1 MLQIDHVYEFFYST
15 IFKDFESQHCH
26 GGVINPNHS
35 SVINPNQIT
44 SSDIAVFTPGL
55 HTTKKIF
62 FYDQEPLLEN
72 LSENYLEVF
81 DYPSKYTAA
90 ELINL
95 NNTNSLPY
103 NYPLANQETI
113 NFLINNPQCLYKQ
126 KTIVT
131 SEKSAL
137 VDSYAIKYN
146 AKLLYYFFHG
156 FAALDWYRGF
166 YALNYN
172 KQVIKDYTYD
182 YITFNRLVSNDR
194 SYRCYFVSKLAEELL
209 LEHGLIS
216 FGLETE
222 QATWQ
227 EEIVDANTKLSSKA
241 LDHIKLHLPSTP
253 LIIDSEHVLG
263 SASASIPRTVLGY
276 WPFNDGPKNVDALW
290 HIVTETVFYYDKLHL
305 TEKSFKPIVSKQP
318 FMLLGAVG
326 NLAYLKSYGFKT
338 FEGIIDESYDTIQDN
353 DLRTEAVVAQ
363 IAWYCALTAEEKRS
377 VIEAIAP
384 IVEYNFHHFYG
395 EFKHIITREL
405 LDNCK
410 TLFKDIGY
418 DDNAVAYDDIYKVLT
433 T

>member
-1 MLQIDHVYEFFYST
+1 MLQVDHVYEFFYNT
-15 IFKDFESQHCH
+15 IFNEFELSTLPN
-26 GGVINPNHS
+26 GVV
-35 SVINPNQIT
+35 SVRIPT
-44 SSDIAVFTPGL
+44 TRDIHLFTLGIY
-55 HTTKKIF
+55 TTEKIF
-62 FYDQEPLLEN
+62 FYDQEPLLDK
-72 LSENYLEVF
+72 LTDNYFDIFNFPHQYVVTELLEF
-81 DYPSKYTAA
+81 NKT
-90 ELINL
+90 
-95 NNTNSLPY
+95 NTYPY
-103 NYPLANQETI
+103 NFPVLSQKDMDFVANNAQY
-113 NFLINNPQCLYKQ
+113 LYKK

-137 VDSYAIKYN
+137 VDSYAIKYD
-146 AKLLYYFFHG
+146 ARLLYYFFHG
-156 FAALDWYRGF
+156 FAAIDWYRGF

-209 LEHGLIS
+209 LEHGQVS
-216 FGLETE
+216 FGLATE

-227 EEIVDANTKLSSKA
+227 EEINDSNTKLSTKA
-241 LDHIKLHLPSTP
+241 IDHIKLHLPSTP
-253 LIIDSEHVLG
+253 LIIDNEKVLG
-263 SASASIPRTVLGY
+263 SASADIPRCT
-276 WPFNDGPKNVDALW
+276 NDSLW

-305 TEKSFKPIVSKQP
+305 TEKIFKPIVMKQP

-338 FEGIIDESYDTIQDN
+338 FEGIIDESYDTIVDN
-353 DLRTEAVVAQ
+353 DARTEAVVAQ
-363 IAWYCALTAEEKRS
+363 IAWYCALSAEEKRS

-405 LDNCK
+405 LDNCR

-418 DDNAVAYDDIYKVLT
+418 NDNAIAYDDIYRVLT

>member
-1 MLQIDHVYEFFYST
+1 MLQVDHVYEFFYNN
-15 IFKDFESQHCH
+15 IFNEFEMCFCSN
-26 GGVINPNHS
+26 GV
-35 SVINPNQIT
+35 VV
-44 SSDIAVFTPGL
+44 SDASNTHVFTR
-55 HTTKKIF
+55 TAMEEKKIF
-62 FYDQEPLLEN
+62 FYDQEPFIYKLAQP
-72 LSENYLEVF
+72 YM
-81 DYPSKYTAA
+81 SKF
-90 ELINL
+90 I
-95 NNTNSLPY
+95 TNQGPHIL
-103 NYPLANQETI
+103 T
-113 NFLINNPQCLYKQ
+113 
-126 KTIVT
+126 T
-131 SEKSAL
+131 SEYSQSLTDYITTNNFNK
-137 VDSYAIKYN
+137 
-146 AKLLYYFFHG
+146 LYYFFHG

-209 LEHGLIS
+209 LEHGQVS

-222 QATWQ
+222 QASWQ
-227 EEIVDANTKLSSKA
+227 EEIIDVNTKLSMKA
-241 LDHIKLHLPSTP
+241 IDHIKLHLPSTP
-253 LIIDSEHVLG
+253 LIIDNEHVPG
-263 SASASIPRTVLGY
+263 SASADIPRCI
-276 WPFNDGPKNVDALW
+276 NESLW

-305 TEKSFKPIVSKQP
+305 TEKIFKPIVMKQP

-338 FEGIIDESYDTIQDN
+338 FDGIIDESYDTIQDN

-363 IAWYCALTAEEKRS
+363 IAWYCALSSEEKQS

-395 EFKHIITREL
+395 EFKHIITKEL

-418 DDNAVAYDDIYKVLT
+418 NDNAIAYNDIYKVLT